1 MKLSWLDGDVPGPLR
16 LRIIVN
22 GVPVTPQPQYLSILS
37 LFANNSSVVIT
48 FPQRGSVILQ
58 LNVGDLVQIQPESIT
73 TTGTS
78 VCSWLSDCI
87 FTGNTNYIKQLASIR
102 WVGVFILEKKY
113 VKLHNKRYQTL

>member
-22 GVPVTPQPQYLSILS
+22 GVPVTTQPQYLSILS
-37 LFANNSSVVIT
+37 LFANNSSIVIT
-48 FPQRGSVILQ
+48 FPQHGSVILQ

-78 VCSWLSDCI
+78 VP
-87 FTGNTNYIKQLASIR
+87 G
-102 WVGVFILEKKY
+102 
-113 VKLHNKRYQTL
+113 YQTAYLQVIQII